1 MDYETK
7 ESLGG
12 ISAKVDKALAQ
23 ADLSPTTQIVFSG
36 DRELYDSAIDDIFA
50 GSCFSNYPCLYCH
63 GTLNL
68 SRSSIHS
75 LLCLQYH

>member
-36 DRELYDSAIDDIFA
+36 DRELYDSAIDDI
-50 GSCFSNYPCLYCH
+50 
-63 GTLNL
+63 
-68 SRSSIHS
+68 
-75 LLCLQYH
+75 LLAVALAIILVYIVMVKPI